1 MDSFPGIIGHNT
13 TGDLFDF
20 GDLGKLWLYI

>member
-13 TGDLFDF
+13 TRDLFDVSY
-20 GDLGKLWLYI
+20 LGKLWLYI